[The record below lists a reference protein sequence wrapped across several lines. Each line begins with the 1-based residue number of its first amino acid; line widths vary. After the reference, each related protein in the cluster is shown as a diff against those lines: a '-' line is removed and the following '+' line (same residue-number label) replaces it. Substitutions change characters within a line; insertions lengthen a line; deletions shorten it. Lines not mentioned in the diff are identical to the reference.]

1 MRESEVPAGTLAFY
15 QQAIP
20 AVPLLLLGFIFL
32 EGSELVSGA
41 VTCMLRAL
49 DGIIY
54 PICSSRAANHICAL
68 NACACAS
75 KILCCTQWQIQ
86 SCTSCAPVACWPA
99 GLCLVPHGSVQP
111 HSS

>member
-75 KILCCTQWQIQ
+75 KILCCTQWQIH
-86 SCTSCAPVACWPA
+86 APHV
-99 GLCLVPHGSVQP
+99 LL
-111 HSS
+111 